1 MSGICGIFYLDG
13 QPATRENLAAMMAAM
28 SYWGPDGS
36 GVWREGPVGLGHLL
50 LHNTPESLHEHL
62 PHRDEVADLVIT
74 AHARID
80 NREEL
85 IAALGVLPPEHPA
98 LPDSALILK
107 AYEKWGEDCPDRLLG
122 DWCFAIWDARN
133 RKLFLA
139 RDQHGTTGL
148 YFHANARFFA
158 FASSFKGML
167 ALPEVPRRLNELRIA
182 QILVSWAEEGQ
193 ATCYLD
199 IRRLPPAHALT
210 VTPAGTRVR
219 RYWHLEA
226 TPPLRLGSDE
236 QYVEAFRDLYAEAVR
251 CRLRSLRPVGVM
263 LSGGLDSGSVAA
275 LAARELLAQGQRLPA
290 FSSVPFYDTAG
301 LVKPYQF
308 GDERPFIEATRR
320 QAGNLEVTYSRAE
333 QVSPLEG
340 IRRALILHDEPGHAA
355 ANYYWMVALLEKA
368 RARDIGALLTGQGG
382 NATVSW
388 EAPGY
393 LAALARGGH
402 WQTLRKELIAWKS
415 VHQRPLWRAFAGQ
428 VLKPLLAPW
437 LSCRYRL
444 FPHGQA
450 PWADYAAIHPQFARR
465 LRLLEQMGERE
476 HDPTFPR
483 SYPPNLNS
491 RESRYEIILPGASLL
506 GCVWQELGAGFGM
519 EVRDPTLDKRLLEFC
534 LAIPDDQHFRN
545 GWNRWLLR
553 RALEGLLPPTV
564 LGNTRRGV
572 QAADIGWRLRDSW
585 QEVGIALEKLEKSPL
600 ASNYLTID
608 KMKNI
613 LYKLQNRIDQSI
625 TWQCGTI
632 LLRGLMVGL
641 FLLRFEEENAAAGLD
656 SWGCW
661 RTGTHRGQRPSPR
674 RLPVFPNR
682 NEKFP

>member
-1 MSGICGIFYLDG
+1 MSGICGIFHLDG
-13 QPATRENLAAMMAAM
+13 QPATPETMAAMMAAM
-28 SYWGPDGS
+28 DYWGPDGS

-50 LHNTPESLHEHL
+50 LHNTPESLGEQL
-62 PHRDEVADLVIT
+62 PLETASGDLVIT

-85 IAALGVLPPEHPA
+85 FAALGVPYPERPA
-98 LPDSALILK
+98 MPDSSVILK

-122 DWCFAIWDARN
+122 DWCFAIWNARS

-139 RDQHGTTGL
+139 RDHHGNTGL
-148 YFHANARFFA
+148 YFHGNDRLFA
-158 FASSFKGML
+158 FASGLKGLL

-182 QILVSWAEEGQ
+182 QILVAWPEGGQ
-193 ATCYLD
+193 PTCYLD

-210 VTPAGTRVR
+210 VSPQGTRVW
-219 RYWHLEA
+219 RYWYLEA
-226 TPPLRLGSDE
+226 TPPLRLSSDE

-275 LAARELLAQGQRLPA
+275 LAARELRAQGRRLPA
-290 FSSVPFYDTAG
+290 FSSVPLYDTEG

-308 GDERPFIEATRR
+308 GDERPFIEATCR

-333 QVSPLEG
+333 QVTPLEG
-340 IRRALILHDEPGHAA
+340 IRRGLILHDEPGLAA
-355 ANYYWMVALLEKA
+355 SNYFWMVALQEEA
-368 RARDIGALLTGQGG
+368 RAQGIGAMLTGQGG

-402 WQTLRKELIAWKS
+402 WQTLCKELIAWKS
-415 VHQRPLWRAFAGQ
+415 IHHRPLWRAFAGQ
-428 VLKPLLAPW
+428 VVKPLLTPW
-437 LSCRYRL
+437 LSYRYRL
-444 FPHGQA
+444 FPNGKA

-465 LRLLEQMGERE
+465 LRLAEQMYERG
-476 HDPTFPR
+476 HDPTFPPR
-483 SYPPNLNS
+483 LDS
-491 RESRYEIILPGASLL
+491 REYRYAIILPGGSLL
-506 GCVWQELGAGFGM
+506 GCLGQEWGAGFGM
-519 EVRDPTLDKRLLEFC
+519 EDREPTLDKRLLEFC

-564 LGNTRRGV
+564 LDNPRRGV
-572 QAADIGWRLRDSW
+572 QAADLGWRLRDCW
-585 QEVGIALEKLEKSPL
+585 QEVDAALDKLEKSPT
-600 ASNYLTID
+600 ANNCLTIER
-608 KMKNI
+608 MKNI
-613 LYKLQNRIDQSI
+613 LYQLRTRIDQPI

-641 FLLRFEEENAAAGLD
+641 FLQGFEEENASGGLY
-656 SWGCW
+656 SRRGC
-661 RTGTHRGQRPSPR
+661 RTGAHSWQRPSRIRVPAS
-674 RLPVFPNR
+674 PNL
-682 NEKFP
+682 NKKFP